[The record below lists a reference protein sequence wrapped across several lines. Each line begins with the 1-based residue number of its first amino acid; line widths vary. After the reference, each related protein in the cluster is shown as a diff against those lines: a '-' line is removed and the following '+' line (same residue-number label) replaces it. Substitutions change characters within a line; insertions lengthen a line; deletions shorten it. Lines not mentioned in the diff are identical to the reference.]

1 MPGCLWHSNG
11 PCAQRLSSPA
21 KGNSPA
27 AWFEKEKPVFTII
40 QGQFEESQAIY
51 QIKESLGIF
60 ALLLSPL
67 PPPPPLPRMIETGLL
82 RKILIQGTLIYH
94 KMHFQGVNVEN
105 MLFILTGPM

>member
-1 MPGCLWHSNG
+1 MPCCLWHSN
-11 PCAQRLSSPA
+11 AQRLSSPA

-27 AWFEKEKPVFTII
+27 AWFEKENPVFTII

-60 ALLLSPL
+60 ALLL
-67 PPPPPLPRMIETGLL
+67 PPPPLPQMIETGLL

>member
-1 MPGCLWHSNG
+1 MLVTK
-11 PCAQRLSSPA
+11 QRLA
-21 KGNSPA
+21 VFGTQMRKDCLRLL
-27 AWFEKEKPVFTII
+27 KEIHLLLGLKRKTLYL
-40 QGQFEESQAIY
+40 QSCKANLKESQAIY

-60 ALLLSPL
+60 ALLLSP
-67 PPPPPLPRMIETGLL
+67 PRPLPQMIETGLL